1 MTTLQPNQKIK
12 LRATFV
18 YEYWAAPNDYIVG
31 AGGPTP
37 SIEEM
42 IALDQQSLDE
52 GSLSPYDF
60 SNFDNCVSAK
70 IERTS

>member
-52 GSLSPYDF
+52 GALAVYDF
-60 SNFDNCVSAK
+60 SNPEDFVSAK
-70 IERTS
+70 IERAS